1 MFLIT
6 GKLVHGFSA
15 PGNIHISTISQLYHK
30 KLTLRSNVLKLCNF
44 EHREPMNNWRDTEP
58 FFHGLTGF
66 FKILV
71 YPLRRGF
78 LF

>member
-15 PGNIHISTISQLYHK
+15 PGNIHISTIYHK
-30 KLTLRSNVLKLCNF
+30 KLTLDQMHYVLKLCNF